1 MNKLIFAFTA
11 PFIALCATLGA
22 AQAQTAVDGPQPVRL
37 LLGVGVSGGG
47 DKLVSAEYE
56 DGSTVNIHAG
66 GLVYLTAGVDYEII
80 PGFSLQG
87 TINYHVDSA
96 DARNGEIRFERF
108 PIELIGYYQP
118 NPVFRVGG
126 GLRWVS
132 SPKLSGSGKASDL
145 NVNFDKTR
153 SAVVEA
159 EYFVDPTLGIKLRYV
174 NETYKAPGR
183 KDIDGSHVGLSANF
197 YF

>member
-1 MNKLIFAFTA
+1 MKKLILAFTA
-11 PFIALCATLGA
+11 MFATLGA
-22 AQAQTAVDGPQPVRL
+22 AQAQTAVDGPLPVRL

-47 DKLVSAEYE
+47 DRLVSAQYE
-56 DGSTVNIHAG
+56 DGSTVNLHAG
-66 GLVYLTAGVDYEII
+66 GLVYLTAGVDYHILPE
-80 PGFSLQG
+80 FSLQG

-96 DARNGEIRFERF
+96 DARNGEIRFERY
-108 PIELIGYYQP
+108 PIELIAYYQP

-132 SPKLSGSGKASDL
+132 GPKLTGSGLASDL
-145 NVNFDKTR
+145 SVSFEKTR

-159 EYFVDPTLGIKLRYV
+159 EYFVDADLGIKLRYV